1 MPEYAG
7 FVHTAAGAG
16 NNGLTINLYA
26 RNDHS
31 GSVVA
36 TTSTDSNGYWAISHG
51 TEGRF
56 DIEVVIDSSNKYR
69 IRYDDQYQIELGE
82 FGQLF
87 LRGTDN
93 AFTQEFRSLPTASRV
108 ITFPDAT
115 ATALLGGYANTS
127 TGVMSLTSTANSAAA
142 VYLHANG
149 GTSETVKIYSNQGT
163 SVTEGAESVNIL
175 SDAGGVGIRSTADLA
190 KAVNVTVDGGT
201 TGSIAIFND
210 QGTSVT
216 EGAESISVLSDD
228 GGIGIRSTANLA
240 NAVNITVDGGTTS
253 TMTLFNDQG
262 TSVTEG
268 AASVQLL
275 TDVGGI
281 GIKSTA
287 DLANAIL
294 LTADGGTSE
303 TITIHS
309 DQGTSATEGAASI
322 QLLSDVGG
330 INIKSGLNG
339 AGAILLTADGGTS
352 ETIKLHA
359 DQGTGASSIYLL
371 SDAGGITIDAGGG
384 TITFADNGVSLGTIT
399 GSGWSGAAAT
409 ATVATTVTITDNE
422 NADEANPI
430 IFAAGAAGAGNIGLE
445 SDGTLTYNPSDGE
458 ITATSFVGALTGNV
472 TGNASGTAA
481 TVTTASQGNIT
492 TLANVVTVGE
502 LVNGSI
508 ASGFGTI
515 NNGANTITTTGL
527 VSAGSLTVT
536 GTTTLN
542 GTLVLGD
549 AAADTLDI
557 TASATVSTD
566 FKFADNI
573 DIALGTNADILIR
586 HSDAVSV
593 NAEITDIIIGTS
605 VHPGVA
611 ANSLIASN
619 ITASGDMMFATNRGG
634 NTEAHMLFDASEG
647 DTFLYARGVQA
658 VKITGGGA
666 VVVTPS
672 ITASGGV
679 VGNVT
684 GNVSGTAATVTTAA
698 QSNITSLGTLTTL
711 TVDNVIVNG
720 TTIGHTSDTDLLTL
734 TSANLAVAGDI
745 EVSGSVEVATIDFTD
760 GDLAMTIADGG
771 GVTFAQ
777 ASTFTGGLTLNGDV
791 NLAVEKLIKI
801 GGTAEAHDF
810 DDEHSGHGITL
821 TMEAGENL
829 TLGQAVYVDSNGKA
843 QHPDVDAASVTGK
856 PAIGIAMT
864 GASSGASVNVMVL
877 GMFRDA
883 TYDFTPGAAV
893 IMTGTDGA
901 LTTTAGDTAADGD
914 IVQRVGIAIT
924 ADMLFVM
931 PSIDEIEHA

>member
-294 LTADGGTSE
+294 LTVDGGTSE

-309 DQGTSATEGAASI
+309 DQGTAATEGAASI

-330 INIKSGLNG
+330 INIKSGLD
-339 AGAILLTADGGTS
+339 AADAILLTADGGTS
-352 ETIKLHA
+352 EKIRIHA
-359 DQGTGASSIYLL
+359 DQGTGVDSIELA
-371 SDAGGITIDAGGG
+371 SDAGGIELNVASAG
-384 TITFADNGVSLGTIT
+384 IT
-399 GSGWSGAAAT
+399 GSAIKDEDGMDSNSAVHLAT
-409 ATVATTVTITDNE
+409 QQSIKAYVDASPVGDITNV
-422 NADEANPI
+422 I
-430 IFAAGAAGAGNIGLE
+430 AGAGMTGGSTSGEATLNVIG
-445 SDGTLTYNPSDGE
+445 GNG
-458 ITATSFVGALTGNV
+458 ITANSGDVEVTPGQTTITSIYNSALLVGADDETAIDFGTSNEIDFKINDTVEATLDASALYPLADAGLDLGTSTLGFNDLHLGASGILNFDNANMKITHSTGALTVAGGTFATAALTATTFAPTDDVTLAADKSLNLPQGANVKFTDPIIDDSIDSHDAQGIIFTFTAGSNV
-472 TGNASGTAA
+472 TPFSPVYLGTDDEVHECDGDEIAKMPCIGVS
-481 TVTTASQGNIT
+481 TNHTDTKT
-492 TLANVVTVGE
+492 
-502 LVNGSI
+502 NGQSI
-508 ASGFGTI
+508 EVMVLGLIRDESFTDFGT
-515 NNGANTITTTGL
+515 NGAPL
-527 VSAGSLTVT
+527 YVSAGSPGIMTNT
-536 GTTTLN
+536 APSGTDD
-542 GTLVLGD
+542 V
-549 AAADTLDI
+549 
-557 TASATVSTD
+557 
-566 FKFADNI
+566 
-573 DIALGTNADILIR
+573 
-586 HSDAVSV
+586 
-593 NAEITDIIIGTS
+593 
-605 VHPGVA
+605 
-611 ANSLIASN
+611 
-619 ITASGDMMFATNRGG
+619 
-634 NTEAHMLFDASEG
+634 
-647 DTFLYARGVQA
+647 VQ
-658 VKITGGGA
+658 
-666 VVVTPS
+666 
-672 ITASGGV
+672 V
-679 VGNVT
+679 VGH
-684 GNVSGTAATVTTAA
+684 S
-698 QSNITSLGTLTTL
+698 
-711 TVDNVIVNG
+711 
-720 TTIGHTSDTDLLTL
+720 IG
-734 TSANLAVAGDI
+734 
-745 EVSGSVEVATIDFTD
+745 
-760 GDLAMTIADGG
+760 
-771 GVTFAQ
+771 
-777 ASTFTGGLTLNGDV
+777 
-791 NLAVEKLIKI
+791 EKLI
-801 GGTAEAHDF
+801 F
-810 DDEHSGHGITL
+810 V
-821 TMEAGENL
+821 
-829 TLGQAVYVDSNGKA
+829 Q
-843 QHPDVDAASVTGK
+843 PC
-856 PAIGIAMT
+856 
-864 GASSGASVNVMVL
+864 
-877 GMFRDA
+877 
-883 TYDFTPGAAV
+883 
-893 IMTGTDGA
+893 
-901 LTTTAGDTAADGD
+901 LTT
-914 IVQRVGIAIT
+914 
-924 ADMLFVM
+924 
-931 PSIDEIEHA
+931 IEHA